1 MLLLFSWPK
10 LEKYSLEET
19 HFDIAIIGAG
29 PAGSTCALALRNSGL
44 KVALI
49 DKSSFPRDKVCG
61 DAIGGRVK
69 KVLKEIDPTLP
80 GELNSFPPKNISSGW
95 KLFSPNGKTIEVNFV
110 NPGYVSRRID
120 FDEWLFKKV
129 FGQKNLSVINSGI
142 KDIRSDENKIE
153 IISDDG
159 NNINAKLVIG
169 CDGAHSI
176 VAKKLAGFKVDHRH
190 YSGAVRA
197 YYENVQETANSEML
211 EIHLVKGF
219 LPGYFWIFPLH
230 DNLCNVGFG
239 MLSADIK
246 ERRIDLKT
254 SLKQIIQSSPRLTER
269 FRNAKLVD
277 DVTGFGL
284 PLGGLRRNISGH
296 RFMLCG
302 DAASLIDPLTGEGI
316 GNAMLSGLY
325 AARIAMQCFQKNSFV
340 AEEMKGYDEAVN
352 NKLLPELK
360 KNLFMQRAFNR
371 PWLINML
378 VNAAIASPGLKNWF
392 AKKL

>member
-1 MLLLFSWPK
+1 VK
-10 LEKYSLEET
+10 KKE
-19 HFDIAIIGAG
+19 FDIAIIGSG
-29 PAGSTCALALRNSGL
+29 PAGAACALALKASGL
-44 KVALI
+44 QVVLI

-69 KVLKEIDPTLP
+69 KVLHEIDPDLP
-80 GELNSFPPKNISSGW
+80 NELLNFPSRNISSGW
-95 KLFSPNGKTIEVNFV
+95 KLFAPNGKTIEVGFV

-120 FDEWLFKKV
+120 FDEWLFRKV
-129 FGQKNLSVINSGI
+129 VGQNNLTIINCG
-142 KDIRSDENKIE
+142 
-153 IISDDG
+153 ISDIQTGENEICVGLD
-159 NNINAKLVIG
+159 NNESISAGLVIG
-169 CDGAHSI
+169 CDGAHSV

-197 YYENVQETANSEML
+197 YYENVEGTSGSEML

-219 LPGYFWIFPLH
+219 LPGYFWIFPLP

-239 MLSADIK
+239 MLSSDIK
-246 ERRIDLKT
+246 ERRIDLKAA
-254 SLKQIIQSSPRLTER
+254 LKKIIQSSPQLSGR
-269 FRNAKLVD
+269 FRDAKLID

-284 PLGGLRRNISGH
+284 PLGGMKRKISGH

-316 GNAMLSGLY
+316 GNAMLSGMY
-325 AARIAMQCFQKNSFV
+325 AAKKAIQCFDKNSFD
-340 AEEMKGYDEAVN
+340 ADEMSGYDEAVYR
-352 NKLLPELK
+352 KLLPELK

-371 PWLINML
+371 PWLIDLL
-378 VNAAIASPGLKNWF
+378 VNVAIASPGLKNWF

>member
-1 MLLLFSWPK
+1 MVSH
-10 LEKYSLEET
+10 Y
-19 HFDIAIIGAG
+19 DIAIIGGG
-29 PAGSTCALALRNSGL
+29 PAGTTCALALKNSGL
-44 KVALI
+44 KLALI

-69 KVLKEIDPTLP
+69 KVLNEINPELLK
-80 GELNSFPPKNISSGW
+80 ELNSFPSKNSSSGW
-95 KLFSPNGKTIEVNFV
+95 KLFSPNNKTIDVDFV
-110 NPGYVSRRID
+110 NPGYVSMRMD
-120 FDEWLFKKV
+120 FDDWLFRKV
-129 FGQKNLSVINSGI
+129 APQKNMTFIQSSISEIQSGEEEILINTDQGEQI
-142 KDIRSDENKIE
+142 
-153 IISDDG
+153 
-159 NNINAKLVIG
+159 ATKLVIG

-197 YYENVQETANSEML
+197 YYQNVEGIENSELL

-230 DNLCNVGFG
+230 DNLSNVGFG
-239 MLSADIK
+239 MLSSDIK
-246 ERRIDLKT
+246 ERRIDLKAA
-254 SLKQIIQSSPRLTER
+254 LKQIIESSPQLANR
-269 FRNAKLVD
+269 FRNAKLIQ

-284 PLGGLRRNISGH
+284 PLGGIQRNISGH

-316 GNAMLSGLY
+316 GNAMLSGMY
-325 AARIAMQCFQKNSFV
+325 AATKAIQCFEKNSFD
-340 AEEMKGYDEAVN
+340 AEELKSYDDSIYK
-352 NKLLPELK
+352 KLLPELK

-371 PWLINML
+371 PWLINLL
-378 VNAAIASPGLKNWF
+378 VNVAIASPGLKNWF

>member
-1 MLLLFSWPK
+1 LRVKES
-10 LEKYSLEET
+10 

-29 PAGSTCALALRNSGL
+29 PAGTTAALALKESGL

-69 KVLKEIDPTLP
+69 KVLGEIKSEFPN
-80 GELNSFPPKNISSGW
+80 ELKNYPQKNISSGW
-95 KLFSPNGKTIEVNFV
+95 KLFAPNGKTIEVNFV

-120 FDEWLFKKV
+120 FDDWLFSKV
-129 FGQKNLSVINSGI
+129 RGQKNLEIINSGI
-142 KDIRSDENKIE
+142 SDLHSDENGIE
-153 IISDDG
+153 IITD
-159 NNINAKLVIG
+159 NNEKVNATLVIG

-197 YYENVQETANSEML
+197 YYQDIEGTANSEML
-211 EIHLVKGF
+211 EIHLVNGF
-219 LPGYFWIFPLH
+219 LPGYFWIFPLY

-239 MLSADIK
+239 MLSSDIK
-246 ERRIDLKT
+246 ERRIDLKVA
-254 SLKQIIQSSPRLTER
+254 LKEIIQSSSSLKGR
-269 FRNAKLVD
+269 FRNARLVD

-284 PLGGLRRNISGH
+284 PLGGIARNISGH
-296 RFMLCG
+296 RYMLCG

-316 GNAMLSGLY
+316 GNAMLSGMY
-325 AARIAMQCFQKNSFV
+325 AAKKAIKCFEKNSFS
-340 AEEMKGYDEAVN
+340 AHEMKGYDEAVY

-371 PWLINML
+371 PWLINLL
-378 VNAAIASPGLKNWF
+378 VNVAIASPGLKNWF